1 MIDGPKFVAG
11 GDLFRPSIEDLKGR
25 TKDFLA
31 PRVARRMIACFG
43 GGGLSAFIRQN
54 LVTAWIAR
62 KFPTLQIVA
71 AYKNDAD
78 FKEFI
83 ADCNPGIN
91 SEIKAA
97 ADSAATLLVDWFD
110 TGQKAPVK
118 YPGSE
123 WDRRGL
129 GEADI
134 ILLPPMI
141 PRDLARL
148 DGFAEKPPCLRLPG
162 TAESRLLETLEEAG
176 LGRNNWFACIHMGTE
191 NAAVSGPY
199 LDLVRHIVEEQGGR
213 VVRVGLS
220 GEPPLA
226 DFPGVIDLTRDEGS
240 FPLQAAAISRARYVI
255 GDGSGH
261 ATLAGAFQVPG
272 VVADTLEYGKL
283 VWNEGDMVL
292 AKRIFTPSGEMLT
305 TTGANELGLLNGHL
319 PEGFRAEA
327 NRAEDLVAA
336 VEAMFEAT
344 ADCPAWR
351 EPAEETPEEI
361 KTAEAPGLTFPFAM
375 RDKPL
380 VAFLDQK
387 V

>member
-1 MIDGPKFVAG
+1 MIDGPKFVGG
-11 GDLFRPSIEDLKGR
+11 GDLFRSSIEYLKGCA
-25 TKDFLA
+25 KELFA
-31 PRVARRMIACFG
+31 PRVPRRMIACFG
-43 GGGLSAFIRQN
+43 GAGPGAFIRQN
-54 LVTAWIAR
+54 LVAAWIAK
-62 KFPTLQIVA
+62 KFPTLRVVA
-71 AYKNDAD
+71 AYKNNAD

-83 ADCNPGIN
+83 VDCNPVID

-110 TGQKAPVK
+110 MGQKAPVK

-123 WDRRGL
+123 WEQNGL
-129 GEADI
+129 DKTDI

-141 PRDLARL
+141 PSSLAHL
-148 DGFAEKPPCLRLPG
+148 DGFAEKPPCLRLPD
-162 TAESRLLETLEEAG
+162 TVENRLLEMLEKAG
-176 LGRNNWFACIHMGTE
+176 LDRNHWFACVHMGTD
-191 NAAVSGPY
+191 NAAVAGPY
-199 LDLVRHIVEEQGGR
+199 LDLLRHIVEKQGGK

-220 GEPPLA
+220 GEPLLA
-226 DFPGVIDLTRDEGS
+226 DFPGVIDLTRAVDS
-240 FPLQAAAISRARYVI
+240 FPLQAAAVSRARYVI

-261 ATLAGAFQVPG
+261 ATLAGAFRTPG
-272 VVADTLEYGKL
+272 VVADTVEYGKL